1 MELTALQEM
10 ESMNEF
16 EKYRTQS
23 FHYLLEQ
30 GFHIKKSNDRE
41 ITYSRNSLDVT
52 IFFDPTS
59 YEIFALFSLPEE
71 NVSVS
76 LEELLR
82 YFGIIER
89 KGIYQIPTLDKMEIG
104 VDYISTVVNL
114 MIEKFALNEKIILND
129 IHNTKEKEHVQLLSN
144 YYLSND
150 LDMADQLWKNKEY
163 QKSIELYEKHETDLS
178 ETQLMKLEYL
188 RKHLH

>member
-1 MELTALQEM
+1 
-10 ESMNEF
+10 MNEF